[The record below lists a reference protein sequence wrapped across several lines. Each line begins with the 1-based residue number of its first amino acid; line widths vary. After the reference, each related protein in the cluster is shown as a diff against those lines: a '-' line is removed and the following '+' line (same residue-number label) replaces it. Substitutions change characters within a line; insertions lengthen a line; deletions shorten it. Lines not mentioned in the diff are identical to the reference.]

1 LLKRI
6 LIILFLIA
14 ASGVNPGIGA
24 KNHAAGPEQ
33 PTRILVIFDA
43 SQSMYARW
51 QTDTRI
57 NIARN
62 ILNELLDSLQ
72 SIDNVQ
78 VALRVFGH
86 QKRYPPQ
93 DCDDTKLE
101 VPFRENNISR
111 IRNRLRTITPRGTT
125 PIAAS
130 LEEAAND
137 FPPCEDCRNIVV
149 LITDGIEECGGDPCE
164 ASRRLQQKGIV
175 LRPFVIGIGRDFREE
190 FECVGHYFDGSSES
204 EFEASLN
211 IIISQI
217 ISSTTSQVNLLDVY
231 GNPSESN
238 VPITFYDHHTG
249 KIKQNFVHT
258 LNHRGLPDT
267 LYFLDPVV
275 TYDMV
280 VHSTPQVRVNG
291 IELVSGTH
299 NIIAADA
306 GRGTLRIKTDGPSP
320 VNHQIIV
327 REKGSMETLRVQS
340 LNQSLKYLTG
350 NYDLEVLSIPKIHI
364 KDVEV
369 KHNHE
374 TVVEISQPG
383 IAVIRLPGTGYA
395 TILHNKDGE
404 LIPVHTLQENIINQ
418 TLYLQPGNYR
428 LVYRSRVSSNTAF
441 SVDRP
446 FVIKPGASITV
457 SVN

>member
-1 LLKRI
+1 MLKRI
-6 LIILFLIA
+6 LIILFLFGAVGIIPA
-14 ASGVNPGIGA
+14 AGA
-24 KNHAAGPEQ
+24 KNHSPGPEQ
-33 PTRILVIFDA
+33 PTRILVVFDA

-57 NIARN
+57 NIARS
-62 ILNELLDSLQ
+62 ILNELLDSLDK
-72 SIDNVQ
+72 IDNVQ

-86 QKRYPPQ
+86 QKRFPPQ
-93 DCDDTKLE
+93 DCDDTRLE
-101 VPFRENNISR
+101 VPFGDNNISR

-130 LEEAAND
+130 LEEAVND

-164 ASRRLQQKGIV
+164 ASRILQQKGIV

-231 GNPSESN
+231 ESPSESN
-238 VPITFYDHHTG
+238 VPVTFYDHYTG
-249 KIKQNFVHT
+249 KIKHSFVHT

-291 IELVSGTH
+291 IELVSGKH

-306 GRGTLRIKTDGPSP
+306 ARGSLRVKTDGPSP
-320 VNHQIIV
+320 VNHQVIV
-327 REKGSMETLRVQS
+327 RKKGSMETLRVQS

-350 NYDLEVLSIPKIHI
+350 KYDLEVLSIPKIHI
-364 KDVEV
+364 NDVEI
-369 KHNHE
+369 KPNHE
-374 TVVEISQPG
+374 ALVEISQPG
-383 IAVIRLPGTGYA
+383 IAVIRLPGPGYA

-418 TLYLQPGNYR
+418 TLYLQPGSYR

-441 SVDRP
+441 SVDRA
-446 FVIKPGASITV
+446 FDIKPGESITV
-457 SVN
+457 TVN